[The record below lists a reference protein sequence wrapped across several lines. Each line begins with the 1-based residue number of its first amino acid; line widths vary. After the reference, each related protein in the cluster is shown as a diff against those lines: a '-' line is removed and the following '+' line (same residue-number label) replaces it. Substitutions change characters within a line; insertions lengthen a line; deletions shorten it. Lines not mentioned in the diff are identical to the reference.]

1 MGPPHAI
8 ARGIDLLTA
17 RRLRRIDNEPLLA
30 TARGA
35 DSNRSDMKNRLK
47 IHAVWGFAVV
57 ALLLAQLGCSSKT
70 TENAVTTQPSPSP
83 SATTDLA
90 SASPTPDATIS
101 AAANPGAVAS
111 NSGAKPKAVS
121 SNAASNPRSAPA
133 NSAGAGAAPAAP
145 SAAPPPPPR
154 VFTIRPGATI
164 AIYTAKELSTKT
176 ARDGD
181 VFTASLANPIVDGDW
196 VIAKRGALVQG
207 VVVNSD
213 PGGRVQGRASMTVK
227 LRSLQLADGRTVDLS
242 TSSYT
247 KEAKSSKK
255 KDAAK
260 IGIGAGIGA
269 AIGAIAGGGKGAAI
283 GAGAG
288 GGAGTGLV
296 LATRGDPAVIPS
308 ESQLNFRLEAPIT
321 VTKR

>member
-1 MGPPHAI
+1 MGTPLAT
-8 ARGIDLLTA
+8 ARGTDLLTA
-17 RRLRRIDNEPLLA
+17 RRLKRIDNGSPPA

-35 DSNRSDMKNRLK
+35 DSNRSAMKNRLK
-47 IHAVWGFAVV
+47 IHAVWGFTVA

-70 TENAVTTQPSPSP
+70 TENAATVQPSPSP
-83 SATTDLA
+83 SATTELT
-90 SASPTPDATIS
+90 SASPTPDATS
-101 AAANPGAVAS
+101 NAAANPSAVAS
-111 NSGAKPKAVS
+111 NATA
-121 SNAASNPRSAPA
+121 NPSSAPA
-133 NSAGAGAAPAAP
+133 RPAGADAVPAAP

-154 VFTIRPGATI
+154 VFTIRAGAPITI
-164 AIYTAKELSTKT
+164 STAKDLSTKT
-176 ARDGD
+176 AKDGD
-181 VFTASLANPIVDGDW
+181 LFTASLARPIVDGDW

-213 PGGRVQGRASMTVK
+213 PGGRVKGRASMTVK
-227 LRSLQLADGRTVDLS
+227 LRSLELADGRRVDLS

-247 KEAKSSKK
+247 KEAKGTKK
-255 KDAAK
+255 KDAMK

-308 ESQLNFRLEAPIT
+308 ESQLTFRLQGPIS

>member
-1 MGPPHAI
+1 
-8 ARGIDLLTA
+8 
-17 RRLRRIDNEPLLA
+17 
-30 TARGA
+30 
-35 DSNRSDMKNRLK
+35 MKNRLK

-70 TENAVTTQPSPSP
+70 TENAATAQPSPSP
-83 SATTDLA
+83 SATTALT
-90 SASPTPDATIS
+90 SSSPTPDAAS
-101 AAANPGAVAS
+101 NAASNPGAVAS
-111 NSGAKPKAVS
+111 N
-121 SNAASNPRSAPA
+121 AAANPSAAPA
-133 NSAGAGAAPAAP
+133 NPAGAGAAP
-145 SAAPPPPPR
+145 AAPPPPPR
-154 VFTIRPGATI
+154 VFTIRAGARI
-164 AIYTAKELSTKT
+164 SIYTAKDLSTKT
-176 ARDGD
+176 AKDGD
-181 VFTASLANPIVDGDW
+181 LFTASLARPIVDGDW

-213 PGGRVQGRASMTVK
+213 PGGRVKGRASMTVK

-247 KEAKSSKK
+247 KEAKSTKK
-255 KDAAK
+255 KDAMK

-308 ESQLNFRLEAPIT
+308 ESQLTFRLQGPIT

>member
-1 MGPPHAI
+1 
-8 ARGIDLLTA
+8 
-17 RRLRRIDNEPLLA
+17 
-30 TARGA
+30 
-35 DSNRSDMKNRLK
+35 MKNRLK

-70 TENAVTTQPSPSP
+70 TENAATAQPSPSP
-83 SATTDLA
+83 SATTDLT
-90 SASPTPDATIS
+90 SASPTPDATSS
-101 AAANPGAVAS
+101 AASNPGAVAS
-111 NSGAKPKAVS
+111 N
-121 SNAASNPRSAPA
+121 APA
-133 NSAGAGAAPAAP
+133 SSAGAGAAPAAP
-145 SAAPPPPPR
+145 ALPPR
-154 VFTIRPGATI
+154 VFTIRAGASI
-164 AIYTAKELSTKT
+164 PIYTAKDLSTKT
-176 ARDGD
+176 AKDGD
-181 VFTASLANPIVDGDW
+181 LFTASLARPIVDGDW

-213 PGGRVQGRASMTVK
+213 PGGRVKGRASMTVK
-227 LRSLQLADGRTVDLS
+227 LRSLQLADGRTVDLP

-247 KEAKSSKK
+247 KVAKSTKK
-255 KDAAK
+255 KDAMK

-308 ESQLNFRLEAPIT
+308 ESQLTFRLQGPIT

>member
-1 MGPPHAI
+1 
-8 ARGIDLLTA
+8 
-17 RRLRRIDNEPLLA
+17 
-30 TARGA
+30 
-35 DSNRSDMKNRLK
+35 MKNRLK

-70 TENAVTTQPSPSP
+70 TENAATAQPSPSP
-83 SATTDLA
+83 SATTNLT
-90 SASPTPDATIS
+90 SASPTPDATSS
-101 AAANPGAVAS
+101 AASNPGAVAS
-111 NSGAKPKAVS
+111 NAAANPGA
-121 SNAASNPRSAPA
+121 APA
-133 NSAGAGAAPAAP
+133 NSAGAGAAPAT
-145 SAAPPPPPR
+145 PPPPPR
-154 VFTIRPGATI
+154 VFTIRAGAPI
-164 AIYTAKELSTKT
+164 SVYTAKDLSTKS
-176 ARDGD
+176 AKDGD
-181 VFTASLANPIVDGDW
+181 QFTASLARPIVDGDW

-213 PGGRVQGRASMTVK
+213 PGGRVKGRASMTVK
-227 LRSLQLADGRTVDLS
+227 LRSLQLADGRTVELS

-247 KEAKSSKK
+247 KEAKSTKK

-308 ESQLNFRLEAPIT
+308 ESQLTFRLQGPIT

>member
-1 MGPPHAI
+1 
-8 ARGIDLLTA
+8 
-17 RRLRRIDNEPLLA
+17 
-30 TARGA
+30 
-35 DSNRSDMKNRLK
+35 MKNRLK

-70 TENAVTTQPSPSP
+70 TENAATAQPSPSP
-83 SATTDLA
+83 SATTNLT
-90 SASPTPDATIS
+90 SASPTPDATSS
-101 AAANPGAVAS
+101 AASNPGAVAS
-111 NSGAKPKAVS
+111 N
-121 SNAASNPRSAPA
+121 AAANP
-133 NSAGAGAAPAAP
+133 GAAP
-145 SAAPPPPPR
+145 SAAAAPPPPR
-154 VFTIRPGATI
+154 VFTIRAGAPI
-164 AIYTAKELSTKT
+164 SIYTAKDLSTKT
-176 ARDGD
+176 AKDGD
-181 VFTASLANPIVDGDW
+181 LFTASLARQIVDGDW

-213 PGGRVQGRASMTVK
+213 PGGRVKGRASMTVK

-247 KEAKSSKK
+247 KEAKSTKK
-255 KDAAK
+255 KDAMK

-308 ESQLNFRLEAPIT
+308 ESQLTFRLQGPIT